1 MIFSAV
7 VVSFNPNINDLLRN
21 IKTFCNDVNHVI
33 IVDNSSE
40 DDLKEEIENT
50 AYTHNFIYLD
60 MFGNKGVAS
69 ALNQGIEVAKKLNSN
84 WVLTMDQDSYF
95 LNDIYCYK
103 DFILKNDTV
112 NTLLLYPS
120 FLIENKIEL
129 FSDKKFI
136 MQSGNF
142 LNINLINKLGLF
154 RDDFFIDFVDYEYC
168 LRASKYKYILKNI
181 SNVILKHNTGEKA
194 FVSILGYNFVYY
206 ESNPI
211 RYYYV
216 TRNGLITFFEYKNF
230 QILSIVFKLFFRVI
244 LFEKNKLNKLS
255 YISKGFLHF
264 CISKLGPY

>member
-1 MIFSAV
+1 MIFSAI
-7 VVSFNPNINDLLRN
+7 VVSFNPNINDLLQN

-33 IVDNSSE
+33 IVDNSS
-40 DDLKEEIENT
+40 DVDLKDGIKST
-50 AYTHNFIYLD
+50 ANIHNFIYLD

-69 ALNQGIEVAKKLNSN
+69 ALNQGIIVAKKLNSN

-95 LNDIYCYK
+95 LNDINHYK
-103 DFILKNDTV
+103 EFIRSNDTD

-120 FLIENKIEL
+120 FLIENKVEL
-129 FSDKKFI
+129 FSNEKFV

-142 LNINLINKLGLF
+142 LNVNLINKLGSF
-154 RDDFFIDFVDYEYC
+154 REDYFIDFVDYEYC
-168 LRASKYKYILKNI
+168 LRGSDYNYTLQNI
-181 SNVILKHNTGEKA
+181 NNVILKHNTGVKTS
-194 FVSILGYNFVYY
+194 FSFLGCSFSYF

-216 TRNGLITFFEYKNF
+216 IRNGLITYFQYKNL

-255 YISKGFLHF
+255 YIFKGFLHF
-264 CISKLGPY
+264 CISKFGPY